1 MAESNSIELSPET
14 RERLRRWGGD
24 RREESI
30 IRELL
35 ARAEQ
40 DGDRWPANDY
50 Y

>member
-1 MAESNSIELSPET
+1 MAESTAVELSPET

-40 DGDRWPANDY
+40 HGERWETNDY